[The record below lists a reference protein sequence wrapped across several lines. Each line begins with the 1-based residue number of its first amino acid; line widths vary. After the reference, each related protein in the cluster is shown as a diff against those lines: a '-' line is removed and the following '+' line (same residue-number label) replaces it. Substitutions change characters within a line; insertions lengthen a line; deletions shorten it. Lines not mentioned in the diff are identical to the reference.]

1 MAKRNVQRERE
12 RRRALAYQE
21 RIRAKQAKAKRNQ
34 IVGAIVAVAVAGAA
48 IAGLVVWSN
57 QPARSPDTGFEEP
70 YDAPTEEIYPEQTDQ
85 VPTEEG
91 DQTQSFDSAPDPSL
105 AENRTWEGLID
116 TNLGAI
122 AIELDGAAAPQAVAN
137 FLFLSQVGYFD
148 NTQCHRLTTQGIY
161 VLQCGSKTG
170 DGTDDPGYSF
180 GPLENVP
187 PDGVYQRGVIAMAR
201 AQAEDSMGSQ
211 FFIVYQ
217 DSQLPAPGY
226 TVFGSVTVGMEVI
239 DQVAQKGVEPPGDQT
254 GDGAPAEAITIQGIG
269 VQ

>member
-1 MAKRNVQRERE
+1 VAKRNVQRERE

-34 IVGAIVAVAVAGAA
+34 IIGAIVAVAVAGAA

-57 QPARSPDTGFEEP
+57 QPAQTPDTGTADEP
-70 YDAPTEEIYPEQTDQ
+70 VNTPTEEIYPEPTDPVTPGENDSQ
-85 VPTEEG
+85 Y
-91 DQTQSFDSAPDPSL
+91 DSAPDPAM

-137 FLFLSQVGYFD
+137 FVFLSKVGYFD
-148 NTQCHRLTTQGIY
+148 NTQCHRLTTKGIF

-187 PDGVYQRGVIAMAR
+187 PDGVYRRGVIAMAR

-217 DSQLPAPGY
+217 DSELPPPGY
-226 TVFGSVTVGMEVI
+226 TVFGSVTVGMEII
-239 DQVAQKGVEPPGDQT
+239 DQVADKGVAPPGDQN